1 MINKFLTLMM
11 CIASIISGFS
21 AAHQVDADME
31 NILVSASL
39 LPITSK
45 RSANAITIIG
55 SDQIKNRAVVSVS
68 DLLRDVAGLAV
79 SRSGVQGSQTQI
91 RVRGG
96 EANHLLVLID
106 GVEVNNPS
114 QNDEFNWGNLVA
126 SDIERIE
133 VIRGPQS
140 SMLGSDAMAG
150 VVNIITRSADQLLS
164 TNIFSEIGSF
174 NTQNNGI
181 SIGLKDGAFDM
192 RLGISDLQTDGDNIS
207 RSGSE
212 KDGYENTNLNLKS
225 GWRVS
230 NQLNL
235 TLAARQSDGI
245 NEFDAD
251 INFDSLIDDQD
262 DLSKFLS
269 STKRLKAD
277 YSSLDGH
284 WQHQLSIA
292 RSTNENAEFNG
303 NIPGTA
309 TYSNKDQQ
317 RLVSSLLW
325 GELNHRLSFLVER
338 EEEKFQQRGV
348 INDYGIFG
356 IYDPNQKRSRDT
368 DSMALEY
375 RADISD
381 KLTVAASTRYD
392 DNSEFNT
399 GNTSRIEAIYQIN
412 DSLRMRSAYGTAI
425 KNPTFTERFG
435 FYTNFI
441 GNPSLEPEQSSNWEL
456 GIDQQFLGG
465 HSSISVTLFN
475 SELENEIDGNFVDPV
490 TFRYTSVNRA
500 GLSKRQGM
508 ELTTLNQFNDAVSLN
523 FSYTYTDAVESDG
536 NDRYVDEVRRP
547 RHTGSLNLSWQVK
560 DTLHINTNAQY
571 NGSQIDVVYPAN
583 VKLADYTLINLSANY
598 KATQN
603 LDIYIRFD
611 NLFDESYE
619 EVFSYQTLGFSA
631 NVGIRYKL

>member
-1 MINKFLTLMM
+1 MM

-150 VVNIITRSADQLLS
+150 VVNIITRSADQPLS

-399 GNTSRIEAIYQIN
+399 GNTSKIEAIYQIN

-465 HSSISVTLFN
+465 HSSISFTLFN

-560 DTLHINTNAQY
+560 DTLHINTNAQH
-571 NGSQIDVVYPAN
+571 NGSQIDVVYPEN

-631 NVGIRYKL
+631 NIGIRYKL

>member
-1 MINKFLTLMM
+1 MNKFLTLMM

-150 VVNIITRSADQLLS
+150 VVNIITRSADQPLS

-225 GWRVS
+225 GWRLS

-235 TLAARQSDGI
+235 TFAARQSDGI
-245 NEFDAD
+245 NEYDAD

-262 DLSKFLS
+262 GLSKFHTT
-269 STKRLKAD
+269 TKRFKAD

-465 HSSISVTLFN
+465 RSSVSVTLFN
-475 SELENEIDGNFVDPV
+475 SELEREIDGNFMDPV

-560 DTLHINTNAQY
+560 DTLHINTNAQH
-571 NGSQIDVVYPAN
+571 NGSQIDVVYPEN

-631 NVGIRYKL
+631 NIGIRYKL

>member
-1 MINKFLTLMM
+1 MM

-21 AAHQVDADME
+21 AAHQVDGDME

-150 VVNIITRSADQLLS
+150 VVNIITRSADQPLS

-325 GELNHRLSFLVER
+325 SELNHRLSFLVER

-465 HSSISVTLFN
+465 HSSISFTLFN
-475 SELENEIDGNFVDPV
+475 SEL
-490 TFRYTSVNRA
+490 
-500 GLSKRQGM
+500 
-508 ELTTLNQFNDAVSLN
+508 
-523 FSYTYTDAVESDG
+523 
-536 NDRYVDEVRRP
+536 
-547 RHTGSLNLSWQVK
+547 
-560 DTLHINTNAQY
+560 
-571 NGSQIDVVYPAN
+571 
-583 VKLADYTLINLSANY
+583 
-598 KATQN
+598 
-603 LDIYIRFD
+603 
-611 NLFDESYE
+611 
-619 EVFSYQTLGFSA
+619 
-631 NVGIRYKL
+631 

>member
-1 MINKFLTLMM
+1 MM

-21 AAHQVDADME
+21 AAHQVDGDME

-150 VVNIITRSADQLLS
+150 VVNIITRSADQPLS

-465 HSSISVTLFN
+465 HSSISFTLFN

-571 NGSQIDVVYPAN
+571 NGSQIDVVYPEN

>member
-1 MINKFLTLMM
+1 MNKFLTLMM

-106 GVEVNNPS
+106 GVEVNNLS

-150 VVNIITRSADQLLS
+150 VVNIITRSADQPLS

-465 HSSISVTLFN
+465 HSSISFTLFN

-536 NDRYVDEVRRP
+536 NYRYVDEVRRP

-560 DTLHINTNAQY
+560 DTLHINTNAQH
-571 NGSQIDVVYPAN
+571 NGSQIDVVYPEN

-631 NVGIRYKL
+631 NIGIRYKL

>member
-1 MINKFLTLMM
+1 MNKLSTLIL
-11 CIASIISGFS
+11 CIASIITGFS
-21 AAHQVDADME
+21 AAQQADGDME
-31 NILVSASL
+31 DILVSASL

-45 RSANAITIIG
+45 RSANAITIID

-150 VVNIITRSADQLLS
+150 VVNIITRSADQPLS

-325 GELNHRLSFLVER
+325 SELNHRLSFLVER

-465 HSSISVTLFN
+465 HSSVSVTLFN
-475 SELENEIDGNFVDPV
+475 SELEQEIDGNFMDPV

-508 ELTTLNQFNDAVSLN
+508 ELTTLNQLNDAVSLN

>member
-1 MINKFLTLMM
+1 MM

-21 AAHQVDADME
+21 AAHQVDGDME

-150 VVNIITRSADQLLS
+150 VVNIITRSADQPLS

-465 HSSISVTLFN
+465 HSSISFTLFN

-560 DTLHINTNAQY
+560 DTLHINTNAQH
-571 NGSQIDVVYPAN
+571 NGSQIDVVYPEN

>member
-1 MINKFLTLMM
+1 M
-11 CIASIISGFS
+11 
-21 AAHQVDADME
+21 
-31 NILVSASL
+31 
-39 LPITSK
+39 
-45 RSANAITIIG
+45 
-55 SDQIKNRAVVSVS
+55 
-68 DLLRDVAGLAV
+68 
-79 SRSGVQGSQTQI
+79 
-91 RVRGG
+91 RGG

-150 VVNIITRSADQLLS
+150 VVNIITRSADQPLS

-309 TYSNKDQQ
+309 TFSNKDQQ

-325 GELNHRLSFLVER
+325 SELNHRLSFLVER

-465 HSSISVTLFN
+465 HSSISFTLFN

-508 ELTTLNQFNDAVSLN
+508 ELITLNQFNDAVSLN

>member
-1 MINKFLTLMM
+1 MM

-21 AAHQVDADME
+21 AAHQVDGDME

-114 QNDEFNWGNLVA
+114 QNDEFNWGNLVT
-126 SDIERIE
+126 SNIERIE

-150 VVNIITRSADQLLS
+150 VVNIITRSADQPLS
-164 TNIFSEIGSF
+164 TKIFSETGSF
-174 NTQNNGI
+174 DTQNNGI

-325 GELNHRLSFLVER
+325 SELNHRLSFLVER

-465 HSSISVTLFN
+465 HSSISFTLFN

-508 ELTTLNQFNDAVSLN
+508 ELITLNQFNDAVSLN

>member
-1 MINKFLTLMM
+1 MM

-150 VVNIITRSADQLLS
+150 VVNIITRSADQPLS

-465 HSSISVTLFN
+465 HSSISFTLFN

-508 ELTTLNQFNDAVSLN
+508 ELITLNQFNDAVSLN

-560 DTLHINTNAQY
+560 DTLHINTNAQH
-571 NGSQIDVVYPAN
+571 NGSQIDVVYPEN

-631 NVGIRYKL
+631 NIGIRYKL

>member
-1 MINKFLTLMM
+1 M
-11 CIASIISGFS
+11 
-21 AAHQVDADME
+21 
-31 NILVSASL
+31 
-39 LPITSK
+39 
-45 RSANAITIIG
+45 
-55 SDQIKNRAVVSVS
+55 
-68 DLLRDVAGLAV
+68 
-79 SRSGVQGSQTQI
+79 
-91 RVRGG
+91 RGG

-150 VVNIITRSADQLLS
+150 VVNIITRSADQPLS

-325 GELNHRLSFLVER
+325 SELNHRLSFLVER

-456 GIDQQFLGG
+456 GIDQQFLEGR
-465 HSSISVTLFN
+465 SSASVTLFN
-475 SELENEIDGNFVDPV
+475 SELERAIDGNFMDPV

>member
-1 MINKFLTLMM
+1 MNKFLTLMM

-150 VVNIITRSADQLLS
+150 VVNIITRSADQPLS

-465 HSSISVTLFN
+465 HSSISFTLFN

-536 NDRYVDEVRRP
+536 NYRYVDEVRRP

-560 DTLHINTNAQY
+560 DTLHINTNAQH
-571 NGSQIDVVYPAN
+571 NGSQIDVVYPEN

-631 NVGIRYKL
+631 NIGIRYKL

>member
-1 MINKFLTLMM
+1 MNKFLTLMM

-21 AAHQVDADME
+21 AAHQVDGDME

-150 VVNIITRSADQLLS
+150 VVNIITRSADQPLS

-192 RLGISDLQTDGDNIS
+192 RIGISDLQTDGDNIS

-245 NEFDAD
+245 NEIDAD

-325 GELNHRLSFLVER
+325 SELNHRLSFLVER

-465 HSSISVTLFN
+465 HSSISFTLFN

-508 ELTTLNQFNDAVSLN
+508 ELITLNQFNDAVSLN

>member
-1 MINKFLTLMM
+1 MNKFLTLMM

-21 AAHQVDADME
+21 AAHQVDGDME

-150 VVNIITRSADQLLS
+150 VVNIITRSADQPLS

-325 GELNHRLSFLVER
+325 SELNHRLSFLVER

-348 INDYGIFG
+348 INNYGIFG

-465 HSSISVTLFN
+465 HSSISFTLFN

-508 ELTTLNQFNDAVSLN
+508 ELITLNQFNDAVSLN

>member
-1 MINKFLTLMM
+1 MM

-150 VVNIITRSADQLLS
+150 VVNIITRSADQPLS
-164 TNIFSEIGSF
+164 ANIFSEIGSF

-465 HSSISVTLFN
+465 HSSISFTLFN

-536 NDRYVDEVRRP
+536 NYRYVDEVRRP

-560 DTLHINTNAQY
+560 DTLHINTNAQH
-571 NGSQIDVVYPAN
+571 NGSQIDVVYPEN

-631 NVGIRYKL
+631 NIGIRYKL

>member
-1 MINKFLTLMM
+1 MM

-150 VVNIITRSADQLLS
+150 VVNIITRSADQPLS

-399 GNTSRIEAIYQIN
+399 GNTSKIEAIYQIN

-465 HSSISVTLFN
+465 HSSISFTLFN

-536 NDRYVDEVRRP
+536 NYRYVDEVRRP

-560 DTLHINTNAQY
+560 DTLHINTNAQH
-571 NGSQIDVVYPAN
+571 NGSQIDVVYPEN

-631 NVGIRYKL
+631 NIGIRYKL

>member
-1 MINKFLTLMM
+1 M
-11 CIASIISGFS
+11 
-21 AAHQVDADME
+21 
-31 NILVSASL
+31 
-39 LPITSK
+39 
-45 RSANAITIIG
+45 
-55 SDQIKNRAVVSVS
+55 
-68 DLLRDVAGLAV
+68 
-79 SRSGVQGSQTQI
+79 
-91 RVRGG
+91 
-96 EANHLLVLID
+96 
-106 GVEVNNPS
+106 
-114 QNDEFNWGNLVA
+114 
-126 SDIERIE
+126 
-133 VIRGPQS
+133 
-140 SMLGSDAMAG
+140 
-150 VVNIITRSADQLLS
+150 
-164 TNIFSEIGSF
+164 
-174 NTQNNGI
+174 
-181 SIGLKDGAFDM
+181 
-192 RLGISDLQTDGDNIS
+192 
-207 RSGSE
+207 
-212 KDGYENTNLNLKS
+212 
-225 GWRVS
+225 
-230 NQLNL
+230 
-235 TLAARQSDGI
+235 
-245 NEFDAD
+245 
-251 INFDSLIDDQD
+251 IDDQD
-262 DLSKFLS
+262 GLSKFHTT
-269 STKRLKAD
+269 TKRFKAD

-292 RSTNENAEFNG
+292 RSANENAEFNG

-309 TYSNKDQQ
+309 TDSNKDQQ
-317 RLVSSLLW
+317 RLVSSFLW

-356 IYDPNQKRSRDT
+356 IYDPNQKRSRKA
-368 DSMALEY
+368 DSIALEY
-375 RADISD
+375 RADISN
-381 KLTVAASTRYD
+381 KLTVAASTRHD

-399 GNTSRIEAIYQIN
+399 GNTLRVEAIYQIN
-412 DSLRMRSAYGTAI
+412 DSLRLRSAYGTAI

-456 GIDQQFLGG
+456 GIDQQFLEGR
-465 HSSISVTLFN
+465 SSVSVTLFN
-475 SELENEIDGNFVDPV
+475 SELEHEIDGNFMDPV

-523 FSYTYTDAVESDG
+523 FAYTYTDAVESDG

-571 NGSQIDVVYPAN
+571 NGSQIDVVYPEN
-583 VKLADYTLINLSANY
+583 IKLADYTLINLSANY
-598 KATQN
+598 RATQN

>member
-1 MINKFLTLMM
+1 MNKFLTLMM

-21 AAHQVDADME
+21 AAHQVDGDME

-150 VVNIITRSADQLLS
+150 VVNIITRSADQPLS

-225 GWRVS
+225 GWRLS

-235 TLAARQSDGI
+235 TFAARQSDGI

-325 GELNHRLSFLVER
+325 SELNHRLSFLVER

-465 HSSISVTLFN
+465 HSSISFTLFN

-508 ELTTLNQFNDAVSLN
+508 ELITLNQFNDAVSLN

-560 DTLHINTNAQY
+560 DTLHINTNAQF
-571 NGSQIDVVYPAN
+571 NGSQIDVVYPEN
-583 VKLADYTLINLSANY
+583 VKLADYTLINISANY

-611 NLFDESYE
+611 NLFDENYE

>member
-1 MINKFLTLMM
+1 MNKFLTLMM

-150 VVNIITRSADQLLS
+150 VVNIITRSADQPLS

-325 GELNHRLSFLVER
+325 SELNHRLSFLVER

-465 HSSISVTLFN
+465 HSSISFTLFN

-508 ELTTLNQFNDAVSLN
+508 ELITLNQFNDAVSLN